1 MNKSILKFFA
11 IYFGFTVTSNFVH
24 AVTPAFLE
32 MIAAPSYIQGTA
44 FSVMSFFSFLTAPFW
59 GKMGDRK
66 PYPAMISLGF
76 FGYALGQFIF
86 ASAHSVSTLLLAR
99 TVSGLLNGALQVN
112 TLAYLISVSTAENRG
127 KYMAWYAMLQ
137 SVGTCVGYFVGGS
150 IGDYSVML
158 VFYLQIGAV
167 VALGILTPIVL
178 KDAPGRTLESGRI
191 DFAEINPISSMFSSL
206 KKIDGA
212 LAVYL
217 STVFCFGFAMMAY
230 DNYFSYFLRDQL
242 GFPPSVNGYFKAL
255 IGVIAIVANSTINMW
270 INKHTDV
277 RRSISV
283 ILGMSALAVATMVT
297 FGDSV
302 PAFMVSALVYYT
314 FNAITVPV
322 LQVMM
327 MKDEDK
333 SNAGLISGLY
343 NAFLSL
349 GRTFGPLLAAFVYG
363 LNPLYPFML
372 AAAVYALAAALTV
385 INNRQYDHRVRRTA

>member
-167 VALGILTPIVL
+167 V
-178 KDAPGRTLESGRI
+178 
-191 DFAEINPISSMFSSL
+191 
-206 KKIDGA
+206 
-212 LAVYL
+212 
-217 STVFCFGFAMMAY
+217 
-230 DNYFSYFLRDQL
+230 
-242 GFPPSVNGYFKAL
+242 
-255 IGVIAIVANSTINMW
+255 
-270 INKHTDV
+270 
-277 RRSISV
+277 
-283 ILGMSALAVATMVT
+283 
-297 FGDSV
+297 
-302 PAFMVSALVYYT
+302 
-314 FNAITVPV
+314 
-322 LQVMM
+322 
-327 MKDEDK
+327 
-333 SNAGLISGLY
+333 
-343 NAFLSL
+343 SL
-349 GRTFGPLLAAFVYG
+349 GSSPASFSGTPPAGRWR
-363 LNPLYPFML
+363 
-372 AAAVYALAAALTV
+372 AAASTLPRSTPSP
-385 INNRQYDHRVRRTA
+385 RCSPR